1 MEIVVDLYNRMKLT
15 VFDAY
20 LLLSFSRGKSDI
32 EIIFFSRRSPRD
44 IRHFSLSTCAQGTNI
59 RGLKTEV

>member
-1 MEIVVDLYNRMKLT
+1 MEIVVDLHSRMKLT

-32 EIIFFSRRSPRD
+32 EIIFFPED
-44 IRHFSLSTCAQGTNI
+44 PPGT
-59 RGLKTEV
+59 